1 VVAETLR
8 EKLIRCGWV
17 TNFNADTLVKL
28 VERHCEPERYEPTDQ
43 DLLELLRD
51 HPLKADIVMAAKEM
65 AEYHNDAGQGARQ
78 VVMFHDALDYARKV
92 LKAYGHDAS

>member
-1 VVAETLR
+1 
-8 EKLIRCGWV
+8 
-17 TNFNADTLVKL
+17 VKL
-28 VERHCEPERYEPTDQ
+28 VERHYELECYEPTDQ
-43 DLLELLRD
+43 ELLELLRD

-92 LKAYGHDAS
+92 LKAYGHDVP